1 MYTIS
6 QIGVLLLLLFLYPSY
21 LYETYDGIDPND
33 DDVEDDGFYV
43 CGLYQHLQD
52 FFVIHMFWAIVVITF
67 QNMLSIVLAFLLM
80 RKDTWFN
87 RFYLNKFTIWYM
99 NEI

>member
-33 DDVEDDGFYV
+33 DDVEDDRFSV
-43 CGLYQHLQD
+43 CGLYQHLQVFCYTYVLSYCCD
-52 FFVIHMFWAIVVITF
+52 NIQECVIDYISFFAALHSRFI
-67 QNMLSIVLAFLLM
+67 LLYF
-80 RKDTWFN
+80 DIIFET
-87 RFYLNKFTIWYM
+87 
-99 NEI
+99 

>member
-52 FFVIHMFWAIVVITF
+52 FFCYTYVLSYCYVITF
-67 QNMLSIVLAFLLM
+67 QNMLSIVLGFLLV
-80 RKDTWFN
+80 RKDT
-87 RFYLNKFTIWYM
+87 
-99 NEI
+99 